1 MATKTIKFDL
11 QINGKRIST
20 FEELQDNFSAHV
32 LPIFQSGRLYKW
44 LLSREMPAQADAVK
58 AIDTNDSEL
67 EQLTAICQILEL
79 DSDAEVLGFML
90 EDWKAERM
98 VAEKAATNSVATE
111 AAAGVAEEDLA
122 AETTGTGVDWSGKDM
137 TGKNFV
143 GEDLRNGKFVGTN
156 FTSCNLTNAD
166 FSGADLSS
174 AIFKWTEFSGC
185 KFDNSI
191 LKEANFTNIRSRG
204 TPPSFNKSDL
214 SKTKFFD
221 VFFYSGATF
230 IKSNLSNSE
239 ISNSGFIE
247 CVFVEAK
254 IIESVFSNVFLCGSN
269 FQDCDLSFSSFMYLD
284 EKEKYFNIILEAPSY
299 VTGDFHGNFNSFLD
313 WWTKKGGPAVNFNKA
328 KLTGISGLPR
338 SIIDAQT
345 EAFLKS
351 KLSEAKK

>member
-44 LLSREMPAQADAVK
+44 LLSREMLAQADAVK
-58 AIDTNDSEL
+58 AIDTNGSEL
-67 EQLTAICQILEL
+67 EQLTAICQILQL

-98 VAEKAATNSVATE
+98 VAEKAATNSGATE
-111 AAAGVAEEDLA
+111 AAGVAEEDLA

-156 FTSCNLTNAD
+156 FTSCDLTNAD

-174 AIFKWTEFSGC
+174 AIFDKTILSGS

-191 LKEANFTNIRSRG
+191 LKEANFTNIRTYEES
-204 TPPSFNKSDL
+204 PSFINSDL
-214 SKTKFFD
+214 SKVKFTD
-221 VFFYSGATF
+221 AFFFSGAKF
-230 IKSNLSNSE
+230 RKAILSNTH
-239 ISNSGFIE
+239 IRNSGFINCE
-247 CVFVEAK
+247 FVEAK
-254 IIESVFSNVFLCGSN
+254 INESKLEDVITWGSD
-269 FQDCDLSFSSFMYLD
+269 FQDSDLSFSSFIYTYYI
-284 EKEKYFNIILEAPSY
+284 ERYFNARFNNDFRYLI
-299 VTGDFHGNFNSFLD
+299 GDFSQFYV
-313 WWTKKGGPAVNFNKA
+313 WTLAGGGLPVNFNKA

-338 SIIDAQT
+338 YIIDAQT